1 MRAKHH
7 VYVVE
12 LSKDVLYEAKF
23 VKSNPGYVTGKPCV
37 YVGMTG
43 LDPDVRFDKHKS
55 GIRANKYVTR
65 YGLRLMISREQCS
78 TGDRECRCVIAR
90 PIRCQCDPGPQSSEI
105 TRIERSGVF
114 HIVVRGKRDKC
125 SSAVERSLKCYI

>member
-23 VKSNPGYVTGKPCV
+23 VNSNPGYVTGKPCV

-43 LDPDVRFDKHKS
+43 LDPDVRFDNHKA

-65 YGLRLMISREQCS
+65 YGLRLMTELFEHLNPM
-78 TGDRECRCVIAR
+78 TYGDAQYMEVDLG
-90 PIRCQCDPGPQSSEI
+90 IRLRVQGF
-105 TRIERSGVF
+105 GVWQ
-114 HIVVRGKRDKC
+114 
-125 SSAVERSLKCYI
+125 A

>member
-12 LSKDVLYEAKF
+12 LSKDVLYETKF
-23 VKSNPGYVTGKPCV
+23 VKSNPGYVTGMPCV

-43 LDPDVRFDKHKS
+43 LDPDLRFDKHKA

-65 YGLRLMISREQCS
+65 YGLRLMTELFEHLNPMPY
-78 TGDRECRCVIAR
+78 GDAQYMEVDLG
-90 PIRCQCDPGPQSSEI
+90 IRLRVQGY
-105 TRIERSGVF
+105 GVWQ
-114 HIVVRGKRDKC
+114 
-125 SSAVERSLKCYI
+125 A

>member
-12 LSKDVLYEAKF
+12 LSKDVLYEVKF
-23 VKSNPGYVTGKPCV
+23 IKSNPGYVTGKPCV

-43 LDPDVRFDKHKS
+43 LDPDLRFDSHKA

-65 YGLRLMISREQCS
+65 YGLRLMTELFEHLNPMPY
-78 TGDRECRCVIAR
+78 GDAQYMEVDLG
-90 PIRCQCDPGPQSSEI
+90 IRLRVQGY
-105 TRIERSGVF
+105 GVWQ
-114 HIVVRGKRDKC
+114 
-125 SSAVERSLKCYI
+125 A

>member
-23 VKSNPGYVTGKPCV
+23 VKSNLGYVTGMPCV

-43 LDPDVRFDKHKS
+43 LDPDLRFDKHKA

-65 YGLRLMISREQCS
+65 YGLGLMTELFEHINPMPYSDAQYVEVDLGIRLRVQ
-78 TGDRECRCVIAR
+78 GY
-90 PIRCQCDPGPQSSEI
+90 
-105 TRIERSGVF
+105 GVWQ
-114 HIVVRGKRDKC
+114 
-125 SSAVERSLKCYI
+125 A